1 MMVMDSSP
9 LSIGIAWRAMLASES
24 FQRVR
29 EEESEMNATT
39 VSVDLASQVFQVH
52 GYDGQGQRVSQRR
65 LSRARFAAWCK
76 SVPAGTRV
84 VMEATGSAHHW
95 GRVLQAR
102 AVRVK
107 LLPPQHVKAMLIGN
121 KTDANDA
128 DAIFEASLR
137 PKVRPVPVKT
147 TGQQAILAEHRRR
160 EGLIRTR
167 TRTINQLR
175 GMLREF
181 GMVLGKRNG
190 PFRRQVVAIL
200 EDAENGLPWRM
211 RTLLAEMREDLVHLD
226 QQIARIDVRLR
237 ELAREDPLCQRLQ
250 AIEGIGPISATA
262 LLAALGTDPHF
273 TRARQ
278 FAASLGLVPREH
290 SSGQQRR
297 LGSITKRGN
306 GYLRYLLVHGARA
319 VVRTAGS
326 KTDPRSRWI
335 QAVEARAGHN
345 RTCVALANKNARIVW
360 AVFHSGQPYRPA
372 CAN

>member
-1 MMVMDSSP
+1 MK
-9 LSIGIAWRAMLASES
+9 

-29 EEESEMNATT
+29 EEESKMNATT
-39 VSVDLASQVFQVH
+39 FSVDLASQVFQVH
-52 GYDGQGQRVSQRR
+52 GYDRQGQRVSQRR
-65 LSRARFAAWCK
+65 LSRPRFQAWCQAL
-76 SVPAGTRV
+76 PAGTRV

-102 AVRVK
+102 GVPVK
-107 LLPPQHVKAMLIGN
+107 LVPPQHVKALLIGN

-128 DAIFEASLR
+128 DAIYEASLR

-147 TGQQAILAEHRRR
+147 AEQQAVLAEHRRR
-160 EGLIRTR
+160 EGLIRDR

-181 GMVLGKRNG
+181 GIVVGQRNG
-190 PFRRQVVAIL
+190 PLRRQLAAIL
-200 EDAENGLPWRM
+200 EDAGNGLPWRL
-211 RTLLAEMREDLVHLD
+211 RGLLAEAREDLLHLD
-226 QQIARIDVRLR
+226 AQLGKIDGRLR
-237 ELAREDPLCQRLQ
+237 ELARQDPLCQRLQ

-262 LLAALGTDPHF
+262 LSASLGAHPRF

-290 SSGQQRR
+290 SSGTQRR

-319 VVRTAGS
+319 VVRTAGH
-326 KTDPRSRWI
+326 KTDPRSLWI
-335 QAVEARAGHN
+335 QRLQARAGHN
-345 RTCVALANKNARIVW
+345 RVAVALANKNARIVW
-360 AVFHSGQPYRPA
+360 ALFHSGRSYQPA
-372 CAN
+372 HAN